1 MVWWMM
7 AVEAAAV
14 DVTRGQTKSETSMT
28 VFAIPHETDE
38 EFADFMFSRK
48 SQALVDAGAG
58 GN

>member
-7 AVEAAAV
+7 AVEAASAE
-14 DVTRGQTKSETSMT
+14 VTRGQTKSETSMT

-48 SQALVDAGAG
+48 TQAVVEASVV